1 MTSILTIIST
11 ILKWAY
17 GIFKNK
23 NTKDMKS
30 AKINQREEDKKTK
43 QNDIIEKR
51 DTKGVQDALG
61 E

>member
-1 MTSILTIIST
+1 MTYIFAIIST
-11 ILKWAY
+11 ILKWGY

-23 NTKDMKS
+23 NTQEMKN
-30 AKINQREEDKKTK
+30 AKIKQKEEDKKSQ

-51 DTKGVQDALG
+51 NTKGVQDALS

>member
-1 MTSILTIIST
+1 M
-11 ILKWAY
+11 
-17 GIFKNK
+17 KN
-23 NTKDMKS
+23 
-30 AKINQREEDKKTK
+30 AKIKQKEEDKKGK